1 MCISNSKAQNETR
14 ITTTTSVIEISS
26 DMNNMIIASSSPLSS
41 LSLSE
46 EKTQSHST
54 MLVSICKNNDI
65 VNDSDSD
72 TDQTTGTDTDTDYD
86 DDENDFD
93 SDSSVVTTTTKISN
107 DDNDNNNNNVMKVKK
122 QKKVVSFGSVFI
134 RQYERIVGDH
144 PETRV
149 GVPVSLGWK
158 YYDNP
163 EQYSTTP
170 ISLEDYD
177 DYRISKGRG
186 KYLLK
191 MSSITRRNML
201 LNVFDIPEQEL
212 NQAEKKTKKMK
223 QQRDRSNRKPILVA
237 QITGYQK
244 KIGTK
249 IRNCGMALL
258 KGMSYAAQSGMMSG
272 SSSMYQ

>member
-1 MCISNSKAQNETR
+1 MCISRTEDLITYNKSKAQNETR
-14 ITTTTSVIEISS
+14 MT
-26 DMNNMIIASSSPLSS
+26 IIASAPLSP

-107 DDNDNNNNNVMKVKK
+107 DDTNNNNVKVKK
-122 QKKVVSFGSVFI
+122 QKKVVSFGSVYI

-149 GVPVSLGWK
+149 GVPVSIGWK

-163 EQYSTTP
+163 EQYSSTP

-212 NQAEKKTKKMK
+212 IQAEKNTKKMK
-223 QQRDRSNRKPILVA
+223 QRRDRSNRKPILVA

>member
-1 MCISNSKAQNETR
+1 
-14 ITTTTSVIEISS
+14 
-26 DMNNMIIASSSPLSS
+26 MNN
-41 LSLSE
+41 
-46 EKTQSHST
+46 
-54 MLVSICKNNDI
+54 
-65 VNDSDSD
+65 
-72 TDQTTGTDTDTDYD
+72 TDTDYD

-93 SDSSVVTTTTKISN
+93 SDSSVVTTTTKISI
-107 DDNDNNNNNVMKVKK
+107 DDTNNNNNNVMKVKK

-163 EQYSTTP
+163 EQYSSTP
-170 ISLEDYD
+170 ISIEDYD

-212 NQAEKKTKKMK
+212 NQAEKKTKKIK

-237 QITGYQK
+237 QITGYK
-244 KIGTK
+244 KMIGTK

-272 SSSMYQ
+272 GSSSMYQ

>member
-1 MCISNSKAQNETR
+1 MCISRTEDFITYNKSKAQNETR
-14 ITTTTSVIEISS
+14 MT
-26 DMNNMIIASSSPLSS
+26 IIASAPLSP

-54 MLVSICKNNDI
+54 MLVSICKNNDV

-72 TDQTTGTDTDTDYD
+72 TDQTTGTDTDTDDDDINYDNDNED

-93 SDSSVVTTTTKISN
+93 SDSSVVTTTKLS
-107 DDNDNNNNNVMKVKK
+107 NDNNNNNVVKVKK
-122 QKKVVSFGSVFI
+122 QKKVVSFGSVYI

-149 GVPVSLGWK
+149 GVPVSIGWK

-163 EQYSTTP
+163 EQYSSTP

-212 NQAEKKTKKMK
+212 IQAEKKTKKIK